1 MKDLRVAV
9 LMGGP
14 SVEAEVSRKSGAMV
28 VAALRE
34 AGISVVTVDIQGTAV
49 KLPADM
55 DVAFIAMH
63 GTFGEDG
70 QIQQIL
76 EDHGVVY
83 TGSDPGAS
91 ARAFD
96 KVLAKECFIEAGI
109 STPKSVVYTGD
120 LDALEGIHWPL
131 VVKPARQGSSVGVS
145 IVHDLE
151 SLMNAHRQAKEFDP
165 QVLVEEFIRGR
176 EFTVGILDGK
186 ALPVVEIRTKR
197 DFFDYQAKYN
207 AGAAEEIC
215 PAALD
220 GTMAMRAKMFALR
233 AHECLGCRDY
243 SRVDLM
249 MNEITGQFYV
259 LEVNTLPGMTANSL
273 LPKAARAA
281 GLEMPALCSR
291 MVEMA
296 LARRMEAVAV

>member
-14 SVEAEVSRKSGAMV
+14 SAEAEVSLKSGAMV
-28 VAALRE
+28 VTALRQ
-34 AGISVVTVDIQGTAV
+34 AGMTVLPVEIHGTAV
-49 KLPADM
+49 NLPADL

-70 QIQQIL
+70 QIQRIL
-76 EDHGVVY
+76 EDHGVAY

-109 STPKSVVYTGD
+109 PTPKSVVFDGVNVPEE
-120 LDALEGIHWPL
+120 LHWPL
-131 VVKPARQGSSVGVS
+131 FVKPARQGSSVGVS
-145 IVHDLE
+145 RVDDLA
-151 SLMNAHRQAKEFDP
+151 SLTQAYHQARQYDS
-165 QVLVEEFIRGR
+165 QVLVEEFVRGR
-176 EFTVGILDGK
+176 EFTVGMLDGT

-197 DFFDYQAKYN
+197 EFFDFEAKYT
-207 AGAAEEIC
+207 AGVTEEIC
-215 PAALD
+215 PAPLEP
-220 GTMAMRAKMFALR
+220 TVAMRAKMFALR

-249 MNEITGQFYV
+249 LNERGQFFV

-281 GLEMPALCSR
+281 GLAMPALCAR
-291 MVEMA
+291 MVELA
-296 LARRMEAVAV
+296 LARRLEAVAA

>member
-1 MKDLRVAV
+1 MKNLKVAV

-14 SVEAEVSRKSGAMV
+14 SAEAEVSRKSGAMV
-28 VAALRE
+28 AAALRQ
-34 AGISVVTVDIQGTAV
+34 AGMTVVPVDLQGTEV
-49 KLPADM
+49 NLPADV

-70 QIQQIL
+70 QIQRIL
-76 EDHGVVY
+76 EDHGVAY

-96 KVLAKECFIEAGI
+96 KVLAKECFIEDGI
-109 STPKSVVYTGD
+109 PTPKSVVFDGVN
-120 LDALEGIHWPL
+120 LPEELRWPL
-131 VVKPARQGSSVGVS
+131 FVKPARQGSSVGISRVD
-145 IVHDLE
+145 DL
-151 SLMNAHRQAKEFDP
+151 SALLQAYQQAKQFDS
-165 QVLVEEFIRGR
+165 QVLVEEFVRGR
-176 EFTVGILDGK
+176 EFTVGILDGT

-197 DFFDYQAKYN
+197 EFFDYEAKYI

-215 PAALD
+215 PATLD
-220 GTMAMRAKMFALR
+220 ETRTMWAKTFALR
-233 AHECLGCRDY
+233 AHDCLGCRDY

-249 MNEITGQFYV
+249 LDEETGKFFV

-291 MVEMA
+291 MVELA
-296 LARRMEAVAV
+296 LARRMEAVTV

>member
-1 MKDLRVAV
+1 MKDYRVAV

-14 SVEAEVSRKSGAMV
+14 SAEREVSLQSGAQV
-28 VAALRE
+28 VAAALRQT
-34 AGISVVTVDIQGTAV
+34 GMTVLPVEIHGTTV
-49 KLPADM
+49 NLPADV

-70 QIQQIL
+70 QIQRIL
-76 EDHGVVY
+76 EDHGVAY

-96 KVLAKECFIEAGI
+96 KVLAKECFVEAGI
-109 STPKSVVYTGD
+109 PTPKSVVFDGVN
-120 LDALEGIHWPL
+120 LPEELHWPL
-131 VVKPARQGSSVGVS
+131 FVKPARQGSSVGVS
-145 IVHDLE
+145 RVDDLAA
-151 SLMNAHRQAKEFDP
+151 LLQAHQQARQFDS
-165 QVLVEEFIRGR
+165 QVLVEEFVRGR
-176 EFTVGILDGK
+176 EFTVGILDGT

-197 DFFDYQAKYN
+197 EFFDYQAKYTD
-207 AGAAEEIC
+207 GATEEIC
-215 PAALD
+215 PAPLEA
-220 GTMAMRAKMFALR
+220 MVAMRAKMFALR

-249 MNEITGQFYV
+249 FNEQTGQFFV

-281 GLEMPALCSR
+281 GLEMPALCAR
-291 MVEMA
+291 MVELA
-296 LARRMEAVAV
+296 LARRLEAVAA

>member
-14 SVEAEVSRKSGAMV
+14 SAEAEVSLKSGAMV
-28 VAALRE
+28 VAALRQ
-34 AGISVVTVDIQGTAV
+34 AGLTVLPVEIHGTTV
-49 KLPADM
+49 SLPADV

-70 QIQQIL
+70 QIQRIL
-76 EDHGVVY
+76 EDHGVAY

-91 ARAFD
+91 ARAFN

-109 STPKSVVYTGD
+109 PTPKSVVFDGETVPEE
-120 LDALEGIHWPL
+120 LHWPL
-131 VVKPARQGSSVGVS
+131 FVKPARQGSSVGINRVD
-145 IVHDLE
+145 DLAG
-151 SLMNAHRQAKEFDP
+151 LVQAYQQARQFDS
-165 QVLVEEFIRGR
+165 QVLVEEFVRGR
-176 EFTVGILDGK
+176 EFTVGILDGT

-197 DFFDYQAKYN
+197 DFFDYQAKYTD
-207 AGAAEEIC
+207 GATEEIC
-215 PAALD
+215 PAPLD
-220 GTMAMRAKMFALR
+220 AMVAMRAKMFALR

-249 MNEITGQFYV
+249 LNELTGKFYV

-281 GLEMPALCSR
+281 GLEMPALCAR
-291 MVEMA
+291 MVELA
-296 LARRMEAVAV
+296 LARRMEAVAA

>member
-14 SVEAEVSRKSGAMV
+14 SAEAAVSLQSGAMV
-28 VAALRE
+28 VAALRQT
-34 AGISVVTVDIQGTAV
+34 GMTVLPVEIHGTTV
-49 KLPADM
+49 NLPADV

-70 QIQQIL
+70 QVQRIL
-76 EDHGVVY
+76 EDHGVAY

-96 KVLAKECFIEAGI
+96 KVLAKECFVEAGI
-109 STPKSVVYTGD
+109 PTPKSVVFDGATVPED
-120 LDALEGIHWPL
+120 LHWPL
-131 VVKPARQGSSVGVS
+131 FVKPARQGSSVGISRVD
-145 IVHDLE
+145 DLA
-151 SLMNAHRQAKEFDP
+151 SLMQAYHHARQFDS
-165 QVLVEEFIRGR
+165 QVLVEEFVRGR
-176 EFTVGILDGK
+176 EFTVGILNGT

-197 DFFDYQAKYN
+197 EFFDYQAKYTD
-207 AGAAEEIC
+207 GATEEIC
-215 PAALD
+215 PAPLEA
-220 GTMAMRAKMFALR
+220 MVAMRAKMFALR

-249 MNEITGQFYV
+249 FNETTGQFFV

-281 GLEMPALCSR
+281 GLEMPALCAR
-291 MVEMA
+291 MVELA
-296 LARRMEAVAV
+296 LARRLEAVAA

>member
-14 SVEAEVSRKSGAMV
+14 STEAEVSLKSGAMV
-28 VAALRE
+28 VAALRQ
-34 AGISVVTVDIQGTAV
+34 AGLTVLPVEIHGTTV
-49 KLPADM
+49 NLPADV

-70 QIQQIL
+70 QIQRLL
-76 EDHGVVY
+76 EDHGVAY

-96 KVLAKECFIEAGI
+96 KVLAKECFVEAGI
-109 STPKSVVYTGD
+109 PTPKSVVFDGVNVPED
-120 LDALEGIHWPL
+120 LHWPL
-131 VVKPARQGSSVGVS
+131 FVKPARQGSSVGVS
-145 IVHDLE
+145 RVDDLA
-151 SLMNAHRQAKEFDP
+151 SLTQAYHQARQFDSH
-165 QVLVEEFIRGR
+165 VLVEEFVRGR
-176 EFTVGILDGK
+176 EFTVGILDGT

-197 DFFDYQAKYN
+197 EFFDYQAKY
-207 AGAAEEIC
+207 ADGATEEIC
-215 PAALD
+215 PAPLEA
-220 GTMAMRAKMFALR
+220 MVAMRAKMFALR

-249 MNEITGQFYV
+249 LHEETGKFFV

-281 GLEMPALCSR
+281 GLEMPALCAR
-291 MVEMA
+291 MVKLA
-296 LARRMEAVAV
+296 LARRLEAVAV

>member
-14 SVEAEVSRKSGAMV
+14 SAEAEVSLKSGAMV
-28 VAALRE
+28 AAALRQT
-34 AGISVVTVDIQGTAV
+34 GMTVLPVEIQGTTV
-49 KLPADM
+49 NLPADL

-70 QIQQIL
+70 QVQRIL
-76 EDHGVVY
+76 EDHGVAY

-96 KVLAKECFIEAGI
+96 KVLAKECFLEAGI
-109 STPKSVVYTGD
+109 PTPKSVVFDGMNVPEE
-120 LDALEGIHWPL
+120 LRWPL
-131 VVKPARQGSSVGVS
+131 FVKPARQGSSVGISRVD
-145 IVHDLE
+145 DLA
-151 SLMNAHRQAKEFDP
+151 SLIQAYQQARQFDSR
-165 QVLVEEFIRGR
+165 VLVEEFVRGR
-176 EFTVGILDGK
+176 EFTVGILDGT
-186 ALPVVEIRTKR
+186 ALPVVEIKTKR
-197 DFFDYQAKYN
+197 EFFDYEAKYV
-207 AGAAEEIC
+207 AGAAEETC
-215 PAALD
+215 PAALEA
-220 GTMAMRAKMFALR
+220 TAAMRAKMFALR

-249 MNEITGQFYV
+249 MNEITGQFFV

-281 GLEMPALCSR
+281 GLELPALCAR
-291 MVEMA
+291 MVELA
-296 LARRMEAVAV
+296 LARRLEAVAA

>member
-1 MKDLRVAV
+1 MKDWRVAV

-14 SVEAEVSRKSGAMV
+14 SAEAEVSLKSGAMV
-28 VAALRE
+28 VAALRQ
-34 AGISVVTVDIQGTAV
+34 AGLTAV
-49 KLPADM
+49 PVEIHGTTVNLPSDL

-70 QIQQIL
+70 QIQRIL
-76 EDHGVVY
+76 EDHGVAY

-96 KVLAKECFIEAGI
+96 KVLAKECFVEAGI
-109 STPKSVVYTGD
+109 PTPKSVVFDGVNVPEE
-120 LDALEGIHWPL
+120 LRWPL
-131 VVKPARQGSSVGVS
+131 FVKPARQGSSVGISRVD
-145 IVHDLE
+145 DLAG
-151 SLMNAHRQAKEFDP
+151 LVQAYQQARQFDS
-165 QVLVEEFIRGR
+165 QVLVEEFVRGR
-176 EFTVGILDGK
+176 EFTVGILDGT

-197 DFFDYQAKYN
+197 EFFDYQAKYTD
-207 AGAAEEIC
+207 GATDEIC
-215 PAALD
+215 PAPLEA
-220 GTMAMRAKMFALR
+220 MVAMRAKMFALR

-249 MNEITGQFYV
+249 MNEATGQFYV

-281 GLEMPALCSR
+281 GLEMPALCAR
-291 MVEMA
+291 MVQLA
-296 LARRMEAVAV
+296 LTRLAR

>member
-1 MKDLRVAV
+1 MKDWRVAV

-14 SVEAEVSRKSGAMV
+14 SAEAEVSLKSGAMV
-28 VAALRE
+28 VAALRQ
-34 AGISVVTVDIQGTAV
+34 AGLTAV
-49 KLPADM
+49 PVEIHGTTVNLPSDL

-70 QIQQIL
+70 QIQRIL
-76 EDHGVVY
+76 EDHGVAY

-96 KVLAKECFIEAGI
+96 KVLAKECFVEAGI
-109 STPKSVVYTGD
+109 PTPKSVVFDGVNVPEE
-120 LDALEGIHWPL
+120 LRWPL
-131 VVKPARQGSSVGVS
+131 FVKPARQGSSVGISRVD
-145 IVHDLE
+145 DLAG
-151 SLMNAHRQAKEFDP
+151 LVQAYQQARQFDS
-165 QVLVEEFIRGR
+165 QVLVEEFVRGR
-176 EFTVGILDGK
+176 EFTVGILDGT

-197 DFFDYQAKYN
+197 EFFDYQAKYTD
-207 AGAAEEIC
+207 GATDEIC
-215 PAALD
+215 PAPLEA
-220 GTMAMRAKMFALR
+220 MVAMRAKMFALR

-249 MNEITGQFYV
+249 MNEATGQFYV

-281 GLEMPALCSR
+281 GLEMPALCAR
-291 MVEMA
+291 MVQLA
-296 LARRMEAVAV
+296 LARRLEAVAA

>member
-1 MKDLRVAV
+1 MKNLKVAV

-14 SVEAEVSRKSGAMV
+14 SAEAEVSRKSGAMV
-28 VAALRE
+28 AAALRQ
-34 AGISVVTVDIQGTAV
+34 AGMTVVPVDLQGTEV
-49 KLPADM
+49 NLPADV

-70 QIQQIL
+70 QIQRIL
-76 EDHGVVY
+76 EDHGVAY

-109 STPKSVVYTGD
+109 PTPKSVVFDGVN
-120 LDALEGIHWPL
+120 LPEELRWPL
-131 VVKPARQGSSVGVS
+131 FVKPARQGSSVGISRVD
-145 IVHDLE
+145 DL
-151 SLMNAHRQAKEFDP
+151 SALLQAYQQAKQFDS
-165 QVLVEEFIRGR
+165 QVLVEEFVRGR
-176 EFTVGILDGK
+176 EFTVGILDGT

-197 DFFDYQAKYN
+197 EFFDYEAKYI

-215 PAALD
+215 PATLD
-220 GTMAMRAKMFALR
+220 ETRTMWAKPFALR
-233 AHECLGCRDY
+233 AHDCLGCRDY

-249 MNEITGQFYV
+249 LDEETGKFFV

-291 MVEMA
+291 MVELA
-296 LARRMEAVAV
+296 LARRMEAVTV